1 LADIIQTPGPT
12 NTGGGG
18 GSAAGWAVAVII
30 LLAVV
35 AWFVFGSGMLNRNT
49 TYRADVKI
57 TPPASQT
64 PPSGGSASGS
74 VATPP
79 TSPPNPRP

>member
-1 LADIIQTPGPT
+1 MKKLITI
-12 NTGGGG
+12 
-18 GSAAGWAVAVII
+18 II

-35 AWFVFGSGMLNRNT
+35 AWFVFGSGMMNRNT

-64 PPSGGSASGS
+64 PPASGSASGS

-79 TSPPNPRP
+79 NPRP